1 MKDDQFIEIWG
12 LTSNMTYTITEA
24 VKPDEGYDISYTQD
38 TTQNTHRIVNPQK
51 VNNAKVQTQMGESD
65 DTVIYDNYRNGVV
78 PTGIILTAAPFAVAA
93 GLAGG
98 FLFVGGKK
106 RKKKETDEQ

>member
-1 MKDDQFIEIWG
+1 
-12 LTSNMTYTITEA
+12 
-24 VKPDEGYDISYTQD
+24 
-38 TTQNTHRIVNPQK
+38 
-51 VNNAKVQTQMGESD
+51 MGESD

-78 PTGIILTAAPFAVAA
+78 PTGIVLTAAPFAVAA

-106 RKKKETDEQ
+106 RKKKENDEQ